1 MIRLKM
7 EITDQIKFKEPMQTE
22 KFDEK
27 SKETLTCWKILMN
40 LDIKRYIKYN
50 A

>member
-1 MIRLKM
+1 M
-7 EITDQIKFKEPMQTE
+7 EIIDQIKFKEPKQTK

-27 SKETLTCWKILMN
+27 SKETLKCWKILMT